1 MTSFQISVDFTMCSS
16 DPEAELSLSGPAMGT
31 RKRCSDTSLTFSD
44 FNEGEDIGEE
54 GGNNNSP
61 DSDEDFVIEKKKK
74 KVKSVKGKKA
84 SKELNNSTIS
94 KTSTSSSDVCIPI
107 PPDESNFIIEVQL
120 MKEETPT
127 ESEEGFKCKTDVE
140 RPVTIA
146 TPDQINSRSFDQ
158 EESMTPSSCS
168 TPMEEKI
175 AKDSSNIVH
184 KLVEQVLKA
193 QTPVKSILKTSEE
206 INIKVLPKPK
216 SNHPN
221 WPCGR
226 GRGWRPG
233 HPLRPGQVGQP
244 APGTRPPVR
253 AVGPRMSRPL
263 RPGLPSGYRPSQ
275 AVPRPGMATGS
286 PGLPNI
292 RSTNPIKRRSLSTPQ
307 YSQCTPPVVE
317 LDASP
322 PRSDVN
328 INVSHPP
335 ANTIVNKLTSMGLGC
350 NGEGSHHQARLGSS
364 PRIDCHKDAKH
375 RGRSLYLSP

>member
-1 MTSFQISVDFTMCSS
+1 M
-16 DPEAELSLSGPAMGT
+16 
-31 RKRCSDTSLTFSD
+31 
-44 FNEGEDIGEE
+44 
-54 GGNNNSP
+54 
-61 DSDEDFVIEKKKK
+61 
-74 KVKSVKGKKA
+74 KGKKA

-94 KTSTSSSDVCIPI
+94 KTSTSSSDVYIPI

-127 ESEEGFKCKTDVE
+127 ESEEGFKFKTDVE

-226 GRGWRPG
+226 GRGWRPA
-233 HPLRPGQVGQP
+233 HPLRPGQVRQP
-244 APGTRPPVR
+244 APVQDLLSEQWVQECRDRSGQVSLLVTDPVKLFQGL
-253 AVGPRMSRPL
+253 AWLLEAPDYPIL
-263 RPGLPSGYRPSQ
+263 GLPILLSGALCPPPS
-275 AVPRPGMATGS
+275 T
-286 PGLPNI
+286 
-292 RSTNPIKRRSLSTPQ
+292 
-307 YSQCTPPVVE
+307 
-317 LDASP
+317 AS
-322 PRSDVN
+322 
-328 INVSHPP
+328 
-335 ANTIVNKLTSMGLGC
+335 ALL
-350 NGEGSHHQARLGSS
+350 Q
-364 PRIDCHKDAKH
+364 
-375 RGRSLYLSP
+375 